1 MDFRTVT
8 VALRLKANVIT
19 FAVCFPAVGVGGGEG
34 GLNVDMQIGCTRE
47 SGIIQIEKPA
57 KMIFKTCKTRL
68 KTLPEGVNLTTCD
81 NCVCQSL

>member
-19 FAVCFPAVGVGGGEG
+19 FSVCFPAVGVGRW

-68 KTLPEGVNLTTCD
+68 KTLPEGVNLTKCD
-81 NCVCQSL
+81 DCVYQSL